1 MPFKL
6 NISEKGKAWR
16 MQTEAPELIG
26 KSIGDKINGSEINSD
41 LSGYEFEIK
50 GASDIAGF
58 PSSKNVEGVGLKKL
72 LLKKGWGMRES
83 FPQGLRRRK
92 TVRGK
97 VITEKIIQINLN
109 TIKEGGK
116 TLAEIFPDQNK
127 KEEAKVE
134 KAETKATAQEVAA

>member
-16 MQTEAPELIG
+16 LQAETPELMG
-26 KSIGDKINGSEINSD
+26 KSIGDKINGSEINAD
-41 LSGYEFEIK
+41 LAGYEFEIT

-58 PSSKNVEGVGLKKL
+58 PLSKNVEGVGLKKL

-83 FPQGLRRRK
+83 FPQGLRRKK

-97 VITEKIIQINLN
+97 VISEKVIQINLN
-109 TIKEGGK
+109 TLKEGK
-116 TLAEIFPDQNK
+116 KSLAEIFPDQNK
-127 KEEAKVE
+127 KEEAKTE
-134 KAETKATAQEVAA
+134 KTEALVQEVTAQ

>member
-6 NISEKGKAWR
+6 NIAEKGKAWR
-16 MQTEAPELIG
+16 LHAETPELMG
-26 KSIGDKINGSEINSD
+26 KSIGDKINGAEINAD
-41 LSGYEFEIK
+41 FSGYEFEIT

-58 PSSKNVEGVGLKKL
+58 PSSRNVEGVGLKKL

-109 TIKEGGK
+109 TIKEGK
-116 TLAEIFPDQNK
+116 KSLAEIFPDQNK
-127 KEEAKVE
+127 KEEAK
-134 KAETKATAQEVAA
+134 TSAQEAQEIAA